1 MLIVTANCKNT
12 FDSYLKY
19 VHYTDSKR
27 RRTRFSGATGWLLLA
42 CAAAVIVSF
51 VKVGGNIFL
60 YVVSAVLVLCAAAYV
75 YIQYLAPY
83 RAFKKLDKSF
93 LAEQEF
99 DFYEDKLELIEHGEK
114 SIKRIKRIIPYSKI
128 QKVCITKHAFYI
140 YIAADSAFILTKTAL
155 SSSSVERL
163 KTLLKDKGIKTEE

>member
-27 RRTRFSGATGWLLLA
+27 RRTRFSGATGWLIVA
-42 CAAAVIVSF
+42 CAVAVTVSF
-51 VKVGGNIFL
+51 VKIGGNIFL
-60 YVVSAVLVLCAAAYV
+60 YVVSAVLLICAAAYL

-99 DFYEDKLELIEHGEK
+99 DMGPCRANKHLRSLRSDFPQGAAANRCPLHGGE
-114 SIKRIKRIIPYSKI
+114 
-128 QKVCITKHAFYI
+128 V
-140 YIAADSAFILTKTAL
+140 L
-155 SSSSVERL
+155 
-163 KTLLKDKGIKTEE
+163 

>member
-27 RRTRFSGATGWLLLA
+27 RKTRFSGATGWLLLA

-60 YVVSAVLVLCAAAYV
+60 YVVSAVLLICAAAYL

-93 LAEQEF
+93 FAEQEF
-99 DFYEDKLELIEHGEK
+99 DFYEDKLELIEHN
-114 SIKRIKRIIPYSKI
+114 S
-128 QKVCITKHAFYI
+128 Q
-140 YIAADSAFILTKTAL
+140 L
-155 SSSSVERL
+155 
-163 KTLLKDKGIKTEE
+163 

>member
-27 RRTRFSGATGWLLLA
+27 RKTRFSGATGWLLLA
-42 CAAAVIVSF
+42 
-51 VKVGGNIFL
+51 
-60 YVVSAVLVLCAAAYV
+60 CAAAYV

-93 LAEQEF
+93 FAEQEF

-114 SIKRIKRIIPYSKI
+114 SIKRIIPYSKI

-140 YIAADSAFILTKTAL
+140 YIAADSAFILSKTAL
-155 SSSSVERL
+155 SSSSTERL
-163 KTLLKDKGIKTEE
+163 KNLFKDKEIKTEE

>member
-27 RRTRFSGATGWLLLA
+27 RRTRFSGATGWLIIA
-42 CAAAVIVSF
+42 CAAAVTVSF
-51 VKVGGNIFL
+51 VKTGGNIFL
-60 YVVSAVLVLCAAAYV
+60 YVVSAVLLICAAAYL

-99 DFYEDKLELIEHGEK
+99 DFYEDKVELIEHGEK
-114 SIKRIKRIIPYSKI
+114 RIKRVIPYSKI
-128 QKVCITKHAFYI
+128 QKVCETKHAFYI

-155 SSSSVERL
+155 SSPSVERL
-163 KTLLKDKGIKTEE
+163 RNLFKDKGIKIEE

>member
-27 RRTRFSGATGWLLLA
+27 RKTRFSGATGWLLLA

-93 LAEQEF
+93 FAEQEF

-114 SIKRIKRIIPYSKI
+114 SIKRIIPYSKI

-140 YIAADSAFILTKTAL
+140 YIAADSAF
-155 SSSSVERL
+155 S
-163 KTLLKDKGIKTEE
+163 TLEDRTQLIVC

>member
-27 RRTRFSGATGWLLLA
+27 RKTRFSGATGWLLLA

-93 LAEQEF
+93 FAEQEF
-99 DFYEDKLELIEHGEK
+99 DFYEK
-114 SIKRIKRIIPYSKI
+114 SIKRIIPYSKI

-140 YIAADSAFILTKTAL
+140 YIAADSAFILSKTAL
-155 SSSSVERL
+155 SSSSTERL
-163 KTLLKDKGIKTEE
+163 KNLFKDKGIKTEE

>member
-27 RRTRFSGATGWLLLA
+27 RKTRFSGATGWLLLA

-60 YVVSAVLVLCAAAYV
+60 Y
-75 YIQYLAPY
+75 LAPY

-93 LAEQEF
+93 FAEQEF

-114 SIKRIKRIIPYSKI
+114 SIKRIIPYSKI

-163 KTLLKDKGIKTEE
+163 KNLFKDKGIKTEE

>member
-27 RRTRFSGATGWLLLA
+27 RKTRFSG
-42 CAAAVIVSF
+42 
-51 VKVGGNIFL
+51 
-60 YVVSAVLVLCAAAYV
+60 AAAYV

-93 LAEQEF
+93 FAEQEF

-114 SIKRIKRIIPYSKI
+114 SIKRIIPYSKI

-140 YIAADSAFILTKTAL
+140 YIAADSAFILSKTAL
-155 SSSSVERL
+155 SSSSTERL
-163 KTLLKDKGIKTEE
+163 KNLFKDKEIKTEE